1 MLKNMCVV
9 HQVAGVLVWVGAVN
23 WGLVGLF
30 RFNLV
35 EMLLGV
41 DSTPARI
48 VYVLVGVSALMM
60 LAYGSCAMCKGAK
73 KM

>member
-9 HQVAGVLVWVGAVN
+9 HQVAGVLVWVGAIN
-23 WGLVGLF
+23 WGLIGLF
-30 RFNLV
+30 HFNLV
-35 EMLLGV
+35 GTLLGE
-41 DSTPARI
+41 DSSLARV